1 MLLKDEIFLVFAPRK
16 VRFLRSEFTKYYTK
30 MTVTLPDNLKGYFCS
45 KYGDDIERLGFFVFK
60 TDKKYT
66 EKNEAVLTTAPKDQ
80 TD

>member
-1 MLLKDEIFLVFAPRK
+1 MQ
-16 VRFLRSEFTKYYTK
+16 K

-66 EKNEAVLTTAPKDQ
+66 EKNEAVPTTAPKDQ